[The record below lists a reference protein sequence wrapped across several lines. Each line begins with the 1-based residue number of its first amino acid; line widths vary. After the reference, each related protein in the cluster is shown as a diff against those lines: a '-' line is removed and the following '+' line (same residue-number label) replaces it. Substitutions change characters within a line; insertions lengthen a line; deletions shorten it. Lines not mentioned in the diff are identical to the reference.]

1 MCLVWGVV
9 IEKNFTR
16 HVRGC
21 DASVEY
27 DRRIAEVGRWEGRG
41 LRWLSVRCRERRC
54 PTSTWRGTR
63 TAADSY
69 GNPDVGQAPDGRRS
83 STNRMNGT
91 VRAILH
97 VL

>member
-27 DRRIAEVGRWEGRG
+27 DRRIAEVGRWEEQG
-41 LRWLSVRCRERRC
+41 LRCTMDQISLKAVKIQNLRKY
-54 PTSTWRGTR
+54 TS
-63 TAADSY
+63 
-69 GNPDVGQAPDGRRS
+69 
-83 STNRMNGT
+83 
-91 VRAILH
+91 
-97 VL
+97 